1 MSDHHDKIGAA
12 LRDARQACG
21 LSLDEVA
28 ERIHIRPV
36 YLQAIEAG
44 QFELLPAIP
53 QRLGFTRC
61 YAGFLQI
68 DLGDDLDKLSEEVN
82 DRVSQTDYSAPALLL
97 PDTRRGWGMY
107 GVAAVL
113 MALVAGSVFYFSG
126 TQTGD
131 VAATNAPQTSVPPAK
146 ASLPV
151 LEDKAQSPAT
161 NAVEPDKKPASSQAP
176 SSAEDSGE
184 APVAT
189 DLAERDDASAP
200 AAIAAPVIAA
210 DAHAAATDNEP
221 QADEA
226 HAEAPVDE
234 VPAVKMAT
242 AETKAVSAAPDAA
255 EANEVPAT
263 KVEAS
268 KVEAKKVEAGDA
280 GASATAASEGDRAAL
295 QPAYLASSDVFIRAQ
310 PDNGGAVLGVVNRCE
325 PLQVLGGNRYWREVE
340 REDGTKGWVFTD
352 YVAQRG
358 KAGCV

>member
-44 QFELLPAIP
+44 QFELLPAVP

-61 YAGFLQI
+61 YADFLQI
-68 DLGDDLDKLSEEVN
+68 DLGDDIDKLSEEVN
-82 DRVSQTDYSAPALLL
+82 DHVSQTDYSAPALLL
-97 PDTRRGWGMY
+97 PETRRGWGMY

-126 TQTGD
+126 TQSGD
-131 VAATNAPQTSVPPAK
+131 VAATSAPQTSVPPAK

-151 LEDKAQSPAT
+151 LEDKAESPAPR
-161 NAVEPDKKPASSQAP
+161 AAEPAPAEERNETPA
-176 SSAEDSGE
+176 
-184 APVAT
+184 AT
-189 DLAERDDASAP
+189 DLAAGDEASATPSETPVAQAPVAAPVVVADARDAEPALRNDTAP
-200 AAIAAPVIAA
+200 AADTDEAAPAVEIETAKA
-210 DAHAAATDNEP
+210 KPVAAASRETGTGET
-221 QADEA
+221 ES
-226 HAEAPVDE
+226 AEL
-234 VPAVKMAT
+234 T
-242 AETKAVSAAPDAA
+242 
-255 EANEVPAT
+255 
-263 KVEAS
+263 
-268 KVEAKKVEAGDA
+268 
-280 GASATAASEGDRAAL
+280 
-295 QPAYLASSDVFIRAQ
+295 PAYLASSDVFIRAR

-340 REDGTKGWVFTD
+340 RKDGTKGWVFTD

-358 KAGCV
+358 QAGCV

>member
-61 YAGFLQI
+61 YADFLQI
-68 DLGDDLDKLSEEVN
+68 DLGDDLNKLSEEVN
-82 DRVSQTDYSAPALLL
+82 DHVSQTDYSAPALLL

-126 TQTGD
+126 TQSGD

-151 LEDKAQSPAT
+151 LEDRAKSPSPVKA
-161 NAVEPDKKPASSQAP
+161 
-176 SSAEDSGE
+176 
-184 APVAT
+184 
-189 DLAERDDASAP
+189 DLADRDDASATAALATP
-200 AAIAAPVIAA
+200 AMATE
-210 DAHAAATDNEP
+210 AHAAAADSEP
-221 QADEA
+221 QADET
-226 HAEAPVDE
+226 
-234 VPAVKMAT
+234 PAVKMANAET
-242 AETKAVSAAPDAA
+242 AATVEKAETKAVSAAPDAT
-255 EANEVPAT
+255 EADGAKAS

-268 KVEAKKVEAGDA
+268 KAETGELEASETKTSETK
-280 GASATAASEGDRAAL
+280 ASETGSNETAASETDRAAL
-295 QPAYLASSDVFIRAQ
+295 QPAYLASSDVFIRAR
-310 PDNGGAVLGVVNRCE
+310 PDNDGAVLGVVNRCE

-340 REDGTKGWVFTD
+340 RKDGTKGWIFTD

-358 KAGCV
+358 QAGCV

>member
-61 YAGFLQI
+61 YANFLQI

-113 MALVAGSVFYFSG
+113 MAMVAGSVFYFSG
-126 TQTGD
+126 AQSGD
-131 VAATNAPQTSVPPAK
+131 VAATNMPRTSVPPAK
-146 ASLPV
+146 AALPV
-151 LEDKAQSPAT
+151 LEEKDESPAPRTAEPAPSEEQGKAQAAADLAAVADKPAPAT
-161 NAVEPDKKPASSQAP
+161 VAV
-176 SSAEDSGE
+176 
-184 APVAT
+184 
-189 DLAERDDASAP
+189 
-200 AAIAAPVIAA
+200 PVIAA
-210 DAHAAATDNEP
+210 DAHAVETEP
-221 QADEA
+221 QGDAPPAVETGEAQPAMDE
-226 HAEAPVDE
+226 EAPDVE
-234 VPAVKMAT
+234 T
-242 AETKAVSAAPDAA
+242 AQAEAVSAASGKA
-255 EANEVPAT
+255 VPA
-263 KVEAS
+263 AS
-268 KVEAKKVEAGDA
+268 GKAVPSGEAGADET
-280 GASATAASEGDRAAL
+280 GRAEL
-295 QPAYLASSDVFIRAQ
+295 KPAYLASGDVFIRAR

-340 REDGTKGWVFTD
+340 REDGTKGWIFTD

>member
-61 YAGFLQI
+61 YANFLQI

-113 MALVAGSVFYFSG
+113 MAMVAGSVFYFSG
-126 TQTGD
+126 AQSGD
-131 VAATNAPQTSVPPAK
+131 VAATNMPRTSVPPAK
-146 ASLPV
+146 VALPV
-151 LEDKAQSPAT
+151 LEEKDESPAPRTAEPAPSEEQGKAQA
-161 NAVEPDKKPASSQAP
+161 AA
-176 SSAEDSGE
+176 
-184 APVAT
+184 
-189 DLAERDDASAP
+189 DLAAVADKSAP
-200 AAIAAPVIAA
+200 ATVAVPVIAA
-210 DAHAAATDNEP
+210 DAHAVETEP
-221 QADEA
+221 QGDAAPAVETGEAQPAMDEEAPDVETAQAEAVPAASGKAVPSGEAGADETGR
-226 HAEAPVDE
+226 AEL
-234 VPAVKMAT
+234 K
-242 AETKAVSAAPDAA
+242 
-255 EANEVPAT
+255 
-263 KVEAS
+263 
-268 KVEAKKVEAGDA
+268 
-280 GASATAASEGDRAAL
+280 
-295 QPAYLASSDVFIRAQ
+295 PAYLASGDVFIRAR

-340 REDGTKGWVFTD
+340 REDGTKGWIFTD

>member
-1 MSDHHDKIGAA
+1 MSHHHDKIGAA

-61 YAGFLQI
+61 YADFLQI

-113 MALVAGSVFYFSG
+113 MAMVAGSVFYFSG
-126 TQTGD
+126 VQSGD
-131 VAATNAPQTSVPPAK
+131 VAATNVSRTSVPPAK
-146 ASLPV
+146 AALPV
-151 LEDKAQSPAT
+151 LGEKDESPAPRT
-161 NAVEPDKKPASSQAP
+161 AEPAP
-176 SSAEDSGE
+176 SEEQGK
-184 APVAT
+184 
-189 DLAERDDASAP
+189 AP
-200 AAIAAPVIAA
+200 AANLASGDETSATVSEAPTEQASVAAPAIAA
-210 DAHAAATDNEP
+210 DAHAVETEP
-221 QADEA
+221 QGDAAPAVETGEAQPAMEEEAPDVETAQAEAVPAASGKVGADESGS
-226 HAEAPVDE
+226 AEL
-234 VPAVKMAT
+234 K
-242 AETKAVSAAPDAA
+242 
-255 EANEVPAT
+255 
-263 KVEAS
+263 
-268 KVEAKKVEAGDA
+268 
-280 GASATAASEGDRAAL
+280 
-295 QPAYLASSDVFIRAQ
+295 PAYLASGDVFLRAR

-340 REDGTKGWVFTD
+340 RKDGTKGWVFTA

-358 KAGCV
+358 QAGCV